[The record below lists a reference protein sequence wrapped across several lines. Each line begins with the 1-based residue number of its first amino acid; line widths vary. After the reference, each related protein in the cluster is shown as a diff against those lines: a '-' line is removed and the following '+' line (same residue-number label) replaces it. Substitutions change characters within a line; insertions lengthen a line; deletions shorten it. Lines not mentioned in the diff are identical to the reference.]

1 MTLWAVYDPFAKLDR
16 IPQHSSLFCRAEVCY
31 PFGRKHGRDLVVNRR
46 DFITLLGCAAAP
58 SAAWPRAAW
67 AQQSDRIRRVGL
79 LMGIAESDPEGQARI
94 TAFRSGLGQLGW
106 QEGNRLAID
115 ARWAGGDASR
125 TRAYAA
131 ELVSLSPDAI
141 LATNTP
147 TVRVLQEATQTIP
160 IVFVSVSDPVSDGFV
175 KNLSSPGANITGFST
190 YDSNMAGK
198 WLQLLKDV
206 APQVE
211 RVAIMF
217 NPDTAPISIYLPS
230 LEAAAPTF
238 AVKLIHSPVRDSA
251 QIENAIASL
260 GRERGDAL
268 ITLPDSFTIVRR
280 STIIRMAEQHRI
292 PAIYSLLPF
301 AKSGGLMSYGTDT
314 IDQYRQAASYIDRIL
329 KGAKPANLPIQQPT
343 KFKLV
348 INLKTAKALGLTI
361 PPSLLAIADEVI
373 E

>member
-1 MTLWAVYDPFAKLDR
+1 MTT
-16 IPQHSSLFCRAEVCY
+16 
-31 PFGRKHGRDLVVNRR
+31 RR
-46 DFITLLGCAAAP
+46 EFITLLSGAAV
-58 SAAWPRAAW
+58 AWPLAARGE
-67 AQQSDRIRRVGL
+67 QSDRIRRVGL
-79 LMGIAESDPEGQARI
+79 LMGIAESDPEGQARVA
-94 TAFRSGLGQLGW
+94 AFRSGLGQLGW
-106 QEGNRLAID
+106 QEGNSLAID

-131 ELVSLSPDAI
+131 ELVSLSPDVI

-147 TVRVLQEATQTIP
+147 TVRALHEATQTIP

-175 KNLSSPGANITGFST
+175 KNLSSPRTNITGFST

-198 WLQLLKDV
+198 WLQLLKEV
-206 APQVE
+206 APQSE
-211 RVAIMF
+211 RVAIIF
-217 NPDTAPISIYLPS
+217 NPDTAPVSIYLPS

-238 AVKLIHSPVRDSA
+238 AVKLIHSPVRDAA

-260 GRERGDAL
+260 GRQRRDAL
-268 ITLPDSFTIVRR
+268 VTLPDSFTKVRR
-280 STIIRMAEQHRI
+280 STIIQMAERHRI

-329 KGAKPANLPIQQPT
+329 KGAKPADLPVQQPT
-343 KFKLV
+343 KFELV

-361 PPSLLAIADEVI
+361 PPSVLAIADEVI